1 MNQETPRLTFLGN
14 LGWWERNHN
23 IRRWTAMKP
32 VLGMLENHMGT
43 TGDLLEIHDHPL
55 AHMVITAGDKK
66 VVPIIGQVQGLY

>member
-1 MNQETPRLTFLGN
+1 
-14 LGWWERNHN
+14 
-23 IRRWTAMKP
+23 MKP

-66 VVPIIGQVQGLY
+66 VVPIIGEVQGLY